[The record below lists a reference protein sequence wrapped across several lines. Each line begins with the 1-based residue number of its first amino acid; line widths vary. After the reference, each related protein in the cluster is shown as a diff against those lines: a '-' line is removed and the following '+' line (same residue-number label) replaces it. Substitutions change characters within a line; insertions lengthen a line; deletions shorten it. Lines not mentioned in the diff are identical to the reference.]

1 MPADESNRE
10 EEKIMQK
17 ALVMA
22 LIVLFCSFPA
32 MAREVAGINM
42 EDEVTQE
49 DGTVLLLNGVG
60 VRSKFFFKIYAAG
73 LYLESKS
80 STTEEILA
88 QDGGKRVVMHFLY
101 SEVGRDDLV
110 EAWNAGFTANG
121 TAEQLASLAEE
132 IAAFNQLFDTVKEGD
147 RIVLDYRPGTG
158 TSVTVRDEVK
168 GVVAGKPFNDLL
180 LSIWLGKEPV
190 AEDLR
195 AGLLGS

>member
-1 MPADESNRE
+1 
-10 EEKIMQK
+10 MQK